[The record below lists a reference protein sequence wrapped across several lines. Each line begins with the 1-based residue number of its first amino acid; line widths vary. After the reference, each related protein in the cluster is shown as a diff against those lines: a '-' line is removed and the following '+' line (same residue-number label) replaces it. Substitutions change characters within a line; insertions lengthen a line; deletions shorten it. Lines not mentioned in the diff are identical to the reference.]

1 MQEIDYDNT
10 VLCESQWRI
19 QAANGLAASEG
30 QSTGMAMG
38 NIPTVPVCLETETG
52 RSLERRS

>member
-19 QAANGLAASEG
+19 QAANGLADSEG
-30 QSTGMAMG
+30 QSTETAMG
-38 NIPTVPVCLETETG
+38 NIPTVLVSLETETG